1 MKRLLIV
8 IAFCIFALCG
18 RSNPAS
24 AADLM
29 AVYQRALQNDPQLRE
44 AEATR
49 LAALEAK
56 PQALSALLPQL
67 TGNGLISKE
76 RDTGSENT
84 TEAVGLPPCGP
95 GVPPPCSSGGTPT
108 TIFQSFPF
116 NGKVDTTTHKYT
128 VDLKQ
133 NLFSWGNWE
142 ALKRADSQVAQAEAD
157 YQAAQQDLMERVA
170 QRYFDVLGAQDDLEA
185 QEVALTS
192 VTRQLEQAEARYQI
206 GLIAVTDVE
215 EARASHDSTA
225 AAVIAAKRTLSS
237 TQELLRE
244 IIGDPF
250 DSLARPIEPFEM
262 VNPDP
267 ISEDRWVEMA
277 LQQNLSLVSSRLAAD
292 IARENVSVARGG
304 HYPSLDLVGSAGKLN
319 NDAVNTYDNGIAAGG
334 TNLGENQRSIG
345 IQLTFP
351 LYSGG
356 MVSSQVRQAVY
367 QHRAA
372 KERVERVARQT
383 EHDARDAYLG
393 VLSEISHVRALR
405 RALES
410 NSIALKATESGY
422 EAGTRTAVDV
432 LSSRRQWI
440 QAQTDYSRS
449 RYDYMVNM
457 VKLQQA
463 AGILTEQSLNRL
475 NALLKD
481 EPPKPESPEGAAP
494 ADAPSSSET

>member
-1 MKRLLIV
+1 MKQLLSV
-8 IAFCIFALCG
+8 FVLSLAAIAA
-18 RSNPAS
+18 P

-44 AEATR
+44 SEATR
-49 LAALEAK
+49 LATLEAK
-56 PQALSALLPQL
+56 PQALSVLLPQL
-67 TGNGLISKE
+67 SANGLISKE
-76 RDTGSENT
+76 RDTGFQNT
-84 TEAVGLPPCGP
+84 TQSVQLPPCGP
-95 GVPPPCSSGGTPT
+95 SIPPGTPCSNTGAPATVFESFLFSGKTDT
-108 TIFQSFPF
+108 TI
-116 NGKVDTTTHKYT
+116 HHYT
-128 VDLKQ
+128 VDLRQ
-133 NLFSWGNWE
+133 SLFRWENWE

-157 YQAAQQDLMERVA
+157 YQAAQQDLMARVS
-170 QRYFDVLGAQDDLEA
+170 QRYFDVLGAQDDVEA
-185 QEVALTS
+185 QQAALLS
-192 VTRQLEQAEARYQI
+192 VNRQLAQAEARYQI

-304 HYPSLDLVGSAGKLN
+304 HYPSLDLVGSAGKLT
-319 NDAVNTYDNGIAAGG
+319 NDAVNTYDNGGPAGG
-334 TNLGENQRSIG
+334 TALDQNQRSIG

-372 KERVERVARQT
+372 KERLERVARQT

-393 VLSEISHVRALR
+393 VLSEISRVKSLHRAVESNLTALR
-405 RALES
+405 
-410 NSIALKATESGY
+410 ATESGY

-432 LSSRRQWI
+432 LQSRQQWV

-449 RYDYMVNM
+449 RYDYMLNVI
-457 VKLQQA
+457 KLQQA
-463 AGILTEQSLNRL
+463 AGTLSQQSLEKING
-475 NALLKD
+475 LLRD
-481 EPPKPESPEGAAP
+481 SQPPAP
-494 ADAPSSSET
+494 GSAEDSATKVQ